1 VTLKLSDNE
10 TELDATVRNLGLNVE
25 AASQFPESVRA
36 SNPQQMPWRM
46 IVATRNRLI
55 HGYLGIEI
63 EQTRTRQTNHE
74 DHINQGPRTAEPSVP
89 AFRLFS
95 GLGASAI
102 GHSG

>member
-1 VTLKLSDNE
+1 MTLKLSDNE

-55 HGYLGIEI
+55 HGYLGIDSDTLWNIITEDIPALI
-63 EQTRTRQTNHE
+63 ETLQQVR
-74 DHINQGPRTAEPSVP
+74 D
-89 AFRLFS
+89 
-95 GLGASAI
+95 
-102 GHSG
+102 